1 MADNLSRY
9 FGHSVRWFIA
19 LVFILLVSV
28 QLYTSPDS
36 EAKNVRAADF
46 SLKDMD
52 GRMVSLSHFKGKVVL
67 VNFWATGCPA
77 CRAEIPA
84 FIAVYKKYK
93 SKGFEIISI
102 SLDDV
107 TTSAGKK
114 ILAEFIKRAGI
125 TYPVLI
131 GNNAVCKDY
140 GGIYYIPV
148 SFLVDSKGN
157 IIKRYIGELKMDV
170 LEKDMAPLLK
180 R

>member
-9 FGHSVRWFIA
+9 FGHSVRWFVA
-19 LVFILLVSV
+19 LVFILLVSG
-28 QLYTSPDS
+28 QLYASPNS
-36 EAKNVRAADF
+36 AAKPVKAADF
-46 SLKDMD
+46 SLKDLD

-77 CRAEIPA
+77 CRAEIPD
-84 FIAVYKKYK
+84 FIAMHKKYK

-102 SLDDV
+102 SLDDA

-114 ILAEFIKRAGI
+114 ILADFVKRAGI

-131 GNNAVCKDY
+131 SNNAVCKDY
-140 GGIYYIPV
+140 GGIYYIPA

-170 LEKDMAPLLK
+170 LEKDTLPLLK

>member
-1 MADNLSRY
+1 MTDNASHYLR
-9 FGHSVRWFIA
+9 HSIRWSVA
-19 LVFILLVSV
+19 LAFILLVFAG
-28 QLYTSPDS
+28 LYTAHDS
-36 EAKNVRAADF
+36 EAKPIKAADF
-46 SLKDMD
+46 SLKDLD

-77 CRAEIPA
+77 CRAEIPG
-84 FIAVYKKYK
+84 FIAIHKKYK
-93 SKGFEIISI
+93 GKGFEIISI
-102 SLDDV
+102 SLDDA

-131 GNNAVCKDY
+131 GTNAVCKDY

>member
-1 MADNLSRY
+1 MADNVSRY
-9 FGHSVRWFIA
+9 FGHSVRCFVA
-19 LVFILLVSV
+19 LVFILLVSG
-28 QLYTSPDS
+28 QLYASPDS
-36 EAKNVRAADF
+36 AAKPIKAADF
-46 SLKDMD
+46 SLKDLD
-52 GRMVSLSHFKGKVVL
+52 GRMVRLSHFKGKVVL

-77 CRAEIPA
+77 CRAEIPD
-84 FIAVYKKYK
+84 FIAMHKKYK

-102 SLDDV
+102 SLDDA
-107 TTSAGKK
+107 TTSVGKK
-114 ILAEFIKRAGI
+114 ILADFVKKAGI

-140 GGIYYIPV
+140 GGIYYIPA

-170 LEKDMAPLLK
+170 LEKDTLPLLK

>member
-9 FGHSVRWFIA
+9 FGHSVRWFVA
-19 LVFILLVSV
+19 LVFILLVSG
-28 QLYTSPDS
+28 QLYTSSDS
-36 EAKNVRAADF
+36 EAKSTRAADF
-46 SLKDMD
+46 SLKDLD
-52 GRMVSLSHFKGKVVL
+52 GRMIKLSHFKGKVVL

-77 CRAEIPA
+77 CRAEIPD
-84 FIAVYKKYK
+84 FIAMHKKYK
-93 SKGFEIISI
+93 SKGLEIISI
-102 SLDDV
+102 SLDDT

-114 ILAEFIKRAGI
+114 MLAEFIKRAGI

-131 GNNAVCKDY
+131 GNNTVCKDY
-140 GGIYYIPV
+140 GGIYYIPA

-170 LEKDMAPLLK
+170 LEKDMSPLLK

>member
-1 MADNLSRY
+1 MADNLRCY
-9 FGHSVRWFIA
+9 FGHSVRWFVA
-19 LVFILLVSV
+19 LVFVLLVFV

-36 EAKNVRAADF
+36 EAKTVRAPDF
-46 SLKDMD
+46 SLEDLD

-84 FIAVYKKYK
+84 FIAVHKKYK
-93 SKGFEIISI
+93 GRGLEIISI
-102 SLDDV
+102 SLDDAV
-107 TTSAGKK
+107 TSAGRKV
-114 ILAEFIKRAGI
+114 LAEFVKRAGI

-140 GGIYYIPV
+140 GGIYFIPA

-157 IIKRYIGELKMDV
+157 IIKRYIGELKMDA
-170 LEKDMAPLLK
+170 LERDMLPLFK
-180 R
+180 K